1 LRCNTIWSPKI
12 RAVLS
17 WAEACRKKQAD
28 SRVINEILISI
39 SFLVIGA
46 IYNMNAKFRRKM
58 VKVLNNDKGLLDL
71 VKLLPIGLSHVLWG
85 EEMI

>member
-1 LRCNTIWSPKI
+1 
-12 RAVLS
+12 
-17 WAEACRKKQAD
+17 
-28 SRVINEILISI
+28 
-39 SFLVIGA
+39 
-46 IYNMNAKFRRKM
+46 M